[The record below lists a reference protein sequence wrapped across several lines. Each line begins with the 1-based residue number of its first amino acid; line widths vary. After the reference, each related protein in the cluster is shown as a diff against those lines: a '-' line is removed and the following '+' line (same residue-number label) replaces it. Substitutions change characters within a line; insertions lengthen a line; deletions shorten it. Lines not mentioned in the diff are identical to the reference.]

1 VGLDQSQLTTIL
13 IKITVPSWRPEEF
26 GMYVCLC
33 NGVTE
38 AAIRRAAVAGIRTL
52 SDLANS
58 TGCGAGC
65 GCCVE
70 LAQAV
75 LDEAHGAGDSPRA
88 GHASGWIRQIAA

>member
-1 VGLDQSQLTTIL
+1 
-13 IKITVPSWRPEEF
+13 
-26 GMYVCLC
+26 MYVCLC

-38 AAIRRAAVAGIRTL
+38 AAIRRAAVAGIRTV
-52 SDLANS
+52 SDLATS

-75 LDEAHGAGDSPRA
+75 LDEAHGAPDRA
-88 GHASGWIRQIAA
+88 RPGEGGGWIRQIAA

>member
-1 VGLDQSQLTTIL
+1 
-13 IKITVPSWRPEEF
+13 
-26 GMYVCLC
+26 MYVCLC

-52 SDLANS
+52 SDLTSS
-58 TGCGAGC
+58 TGCGSGC

-75 LDEAHGAGDSPRA
+75 LDEAHKTGAQARSVDG
-88 GHASGWIRQIAA
+88 GGWIGQIAA